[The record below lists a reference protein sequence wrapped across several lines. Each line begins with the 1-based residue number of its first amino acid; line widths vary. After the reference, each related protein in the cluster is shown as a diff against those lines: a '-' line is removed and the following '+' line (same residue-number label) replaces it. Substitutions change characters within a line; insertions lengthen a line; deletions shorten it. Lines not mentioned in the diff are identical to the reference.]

1 MDAGLWREILLN
13 SSIVLLVSSFFI
25 GMATGQNGLDEIGP
39 FIVVPFKGVLCRLL
53 QDMGLGASR
62 GSRQVVCIVRPERLD
77 GLLKAALKVVGRHKV
92 VVTVRNFYALHSERF

>member
-13 SSIVLLVSSFFI
+13 GSIVLLVSSFFI

-39 FIVVPFKGVLCRLL
+39 FIVAPFKGALCRLL
-53 QDMGLGASR
+53 LDMGCR

-92 VVTVRNFYALHSERF
+92 VVTVRNFHALHAERF